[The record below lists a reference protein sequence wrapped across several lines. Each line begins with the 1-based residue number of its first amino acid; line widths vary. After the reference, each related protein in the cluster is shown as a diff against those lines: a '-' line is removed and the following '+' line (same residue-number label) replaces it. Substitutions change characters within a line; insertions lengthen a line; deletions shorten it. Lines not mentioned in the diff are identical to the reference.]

1 MENRNIEGRKLTFK
15 NILFLSIFGLILVLL
30 KYNFTKGNLC
40 HETCSN
46 INSELDLIRCLDA
59 CAINGEDFREPVAFK
74 KVISYIIIIVLLAFL
89 LYQFLHNFIIRRDRS
104 NIFLQFIQR
113 IKEFKDSLI
122 NQYKYEKYGYKK
134 LDDSD

>member
-1 MENRNIEGRKLTFK
+1 MENRNIKGRKLTFK

-30 KYNFTKGNLC
+30 KYNFTKGNLY

-59 CAINGEDFREPVAFK
+59 CAINGEDFREPVTFK

-113 IKEFKDSLI
+113 IKEFKDRLI